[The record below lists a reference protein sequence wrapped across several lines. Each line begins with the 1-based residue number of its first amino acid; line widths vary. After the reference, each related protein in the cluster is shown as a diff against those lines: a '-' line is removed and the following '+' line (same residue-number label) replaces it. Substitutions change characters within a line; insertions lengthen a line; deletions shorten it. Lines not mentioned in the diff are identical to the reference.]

1 MTHVVVLA
9 DDIAEAGVAVLRHLP
24 DLEVVSV
31 AGRPD
36 LLDGALAR
44 ADGLIVRSDTTVGR
58 ERIEQAARLRVIG
71 RAGTGVDNIDVDA
84 ATERGIVVLTAAGAT
99 TISAA
104 EHTVALLLAL
114 FHHIPQAAASM
125 RDGAWDRK
133 RFAGS
138 ELAGKRLGVVGLGRI
153 GTRVAEIARA
163 LGMTVVAHDPLLSP
177 ERAAELGANAVP
189 LDDLL
194 READVVSLH
203 LPLTRGT
210 YHLID
215 RERLAA
221 MKPGAVLV
229 NTARGRLVDQDA
241 LLEALE
247 SGRLA
252 GAALDVFEA
261 EPLPADSPLR
271 RSERLLLT
279 PHLAASTA
287 EAQMRGAIEI
297 CECMRDFLVDGLV
310 RGAVNDVAVRSR

>member
-1 MTHVVVLA
+1 MTYVVVVA
-9 DDIAEAGVAVLRHLP
+9 DDIAESGVALLRRTPELA
-24 DLEVVSV
+24 VVTA

-36 LLDGALAR
+36 LLDETLGR
-44 ADGLIVRSDTTVGR
+44 AHGVIVRSDTTVGR
-58 ERIEQAARLRVIG
+58 ERIERAAQLRVIG

-84 ATERGIVVLTAAGAT
+84 ATEHGVVVLTAPGAN

-104 EHTVALLLAL
+104 EHTIALLLAL
-114 FHHIPQAAASM
+114 FHRIPDAVASM

-133 RFAGS
+133 RLGGREVS
-138 ELAGKRLGVVGLGRI
+138 GKRLGVVGLGRI
-153 GTRVAEIARA
+153 GARVTEIARA
-163 LGMTVVAHDPLLSP
+163 LGMTIVAYDPLLP
-177 ERAAELGANAVP
+177 AGRAEELGVEPMP

-203 LPLTRGT
+203 LPLTEAT
-210 YHLID
+210 HHLID
-215 RERLAA
+215 RDRLAA

-229 NTARGRLVDQDA
+229 NAARGGLVDHEA

-247 SGRLA
+247 SGRLG

-261 EPLPADSPLR
+261 EPLPMDSPLR

-287 EAQMRGAIEI
+287 EAQARAAEEI
-297 CECMRDFLVDGLV
+297 CRAVRDVLLGRAV
-310 RGAVNDVAVRSR
+310 RGAVNEVAARLR